1 MKQTH
6 LGIDS
11 EFRPFSLI
19 CFTNRKTQFK
29 ELKTQSQNILLKC
42 TSSNGLEC
50 FAYANEY
57 LISVRLKYQLSLLL
71 TAPYPTRIKQTL
83 LYLRPDIISQ
93 SMASFQLLHSLPI
106 FLTNFKLQKNHKK
119 ASFLAS
125 DSEPQNSHTLT
136 HIARDSYTSN
146 NGALDS
152 PKPTRRVRTKKPTS
166 SSSSSSSTITP
177 KKTKRSTKTKV
188 EKSKLEAKETTNEA
202 KNTDPDPNSDELF
215 DYDDGIDFPYLD
227 PPLIC
232 CFGGARK
239 EFVPTV
245 RVSDNQMDP
254 DIYSEWKNLQWDP
267 PEFVR
272 APGGPPSNVA
282 ISHVRLGGRAA
293 FMGKVAKDEFGEE
306 LVRTMN
312 VERVQTRAVKF
323 DKSGGV
329 KTACAYVKIVFDED
343 GKMRSEVAKEAAE
356 DSLLVDE
363 LNLAVL
369 KEVLLLY
376 LCKYIV

>member
-1 MKQTH
+1 
-6 LGIDS
+6 
-11 EFRPFSLI
+11 
-19 CFTNRKTQFK
+19 
-29 ELKTQSQNILLKC
+29 
-42 TSSNGLEC
+42 
-50 FAYANEY
+50 
-57 LISVRLKYQLSLLL
+57 
-71 TAPYPTRIKQTL
+71 
-83 LYLRPDIISQ
+83 
-93 SMASFQLLHSLPI
+93 
-106 FLTNFKLQKNHKK
+106 
-119 ASFLAS
+119 
-125 DSEPQNSHTLT
+125 
-136 HIARDSYTSN
+136 
-146 NGALDS
+146 
-152 PKPTRRVRTKKPTS
+152 
-166 SSSSSSSTITP
+166 
-177 KKTKRSTKTKV
+177 
-188 EKSKLEAKETTNEA
+188 
-202 KNTDPDPNSDELF
+202 
-215 DYDDGIDFPYLD
+215 
-227 PPLIC
+227 
-232 CFGGARK
+232 
-239 EFVPTV
+239 
-245 RVSDNQMDP
+245 MDP

-306 LVRTMN
+306 LVRMMN